1 MLAKEFAEAVSRY
14 SNDTALAGKLWDE
27 IEKSYTA
34 KKRYYH
40 NQSHLENL
48 FKELESVKEFIKDW
62 DCIIFSIAYH
72 DIVYN
77 TLQKDNE
84 EQSATRAEQQLVRIG
99 FPSERIRK
107 CIRQILATKGHAV
120 SNDQDTNFFTDA
132 DLSILGAPS
141 EVYEVYCKNIRKE
154 YSYYP
159 DLVYKPGRKKVLQ
172 HFLSMEKIFKTDRFF
187 TKYEGQARK
196 NLSAELDMLL

>member
-1 MLAKEFAEAVSRY
+1 MLAKEFAEAVLRY
-14 SNDTALAGKLWDE
+14 SKDTALAGELWDE

-40 NQSHLENL
+40 DQSHLENL
-48 FKELESVKEFIKDW
+48 FKELSSVKEFVEDW

-84 EQSATRAEQQLVRIG
+84 EQSAARAEQRLAKIT
-99 FPSERIRK
+99 FLTARIRK
-107 CIRQILATKGHAV
+107 CSQLILATKGHTV
-120 SNDQDTNFFTDA
+120 SSDQDTNFFTDA
-132 DLSILGAPS
+132 DLSILGAPW
-141 EVYEVYCKNIRKE
+141 EVYEAYFKNIRKE

-159 DLVYKPGRKKVLQ
+159 DMLYNPGRKKVLQ
-172 HFLSMEKIFKTDRFF
+172 HFLSMEKIFKTDKFF
-187 TKYEGQARK
+187 TKYEEQARK
-196 NLSAELDMLL
+196 NLSAELNTLL

>member
-14 SNDTALAGKLWDE
+14 NNDTARAGKLWDE

-48 FKELESVKEFIKDW
+48 LKELTSIKESIEDW
-62 DCIIFSIAYH
+62 DCVIFSIAYH

-84 EQSATRAEQQLVRIG
+84 EQSAALAEQRLTEIAFPPDRIN
-99 FPSERIRK
+99 K
-107 CIRQILATKGHAV
+107 CVQQILATKGHTV
-120 SNDQDTNFFTDA
+120 SDNQDTNFFTDA
-132 DLSILGAPS
+132 DLSILGAS
-141 EVYEVYCKNIRKE
+141 WEVYEAYFKSIRKE

-159 DLVYKPGRKKVLQ
+159 DLLYNPGRKKVLQ
-172 HFLSMEKIFKTDRFF
+172 HFLSMDKIFKTDKFF
-187 TKYEGQARK
+187 SRYEEQARK
-196 NLSAELDMLL
+196 NLSAELALL

>member
-14 SNDTALAGKLWDE
+14 SNDAVLAGKLWGE

-48 FKELESVKEFIKDW
+48 LKELTSIKESIEDW
-62 DCIIFSIAYH
+62 DCTIFSIAYH

-84 EQSATRAEQQLVRIG
+84 EQSAAMAEQRLAEIAFPAQRI
-99 FPSERIRK
+99 SK
-107 CIRQILATKGHAV
+107 CVEQILATKGHTI
-120 SNDQDTNFFTDA
+120 SNNQDINFFTDA
-132 DLSILGAPS
+132 DLSILGS
-141 EVYEVYCKNIRKE
+141 SWEVYETYFKNIRKE

-159 DLVYKPGRKKVLQ
+159 DLLYKPGRKKVLQ
-172 HFLSMEKIFKTDRFF
+172 HFLSMDKIFKTDEFF
-187 TKYEGQARK
+187 SRYEEQARK
-196 NLSAELDMLL
+196 NLSAELERL

>member
-14 SNDTALAGKLWDE
+14 SHDTALAGKLWDE

-48 FKELESVKEFIKDW
+48 LKELTSIKEFIEDW

-84 EQSATRAEQQLVRIG
+84 EQSAALAEQRLREVT
-99 FPSERIRK
+99 FPSERIHK
-107 CIRQILATKGHAV
+107 CVQQILATKGHTI
-120 SNDQDTNFFTDA
+120 SDNQDTNFFTDA
-132 DLSILGAPS
+132 DLSILGAS
-141 EVYEVYCKNIRKE
+141 WEVYETYFRNIRKE

-159 DLVYKPGRKKVLQ
+159 DLLYKPGRKKVLQ
-172 HFLSMEKIFKTDRFF
+172 HFLSMDKIFKTDKFF
-187 TKYEGQARK
+187 SRYEEQARK
-196 NLSAELDMLL
+196 NLSAELEQL

>member
-14 SNDTALAGKLWDE
+14 SHDTVLAGKLWDE

-48 FKELESVKEFIKDW
+48 LKELSSVKEFIEDW
-62 DCIIFSIAYH
+62 DSIIFSIAYH

-84 EQSATRAEQQLVRIG
+84 EQSAAKAEQRLAEIA
-99 FPSERIRK
+99 FPIERIRK
-107 CIRQILATKGHAV
+107 CSQQILATKGHTV

-132 DLSILGAPS
+132 DLSILGAPW
-141 EVYEVYCKNIRKE
+141 EVYHAYFKNIRKE

-159 DLVYKPGRKKVLQ
+159 DLLYNPGRKKVLQ
-172 HFLSMEKIFKTDRFF
+172 HFLSMVKIFKTDKFF
-187 TKYEGQARK
+187 LKYEEQTRK
-196 NLSAELDMLL
+196 NLSAELETLL

>member
-14 SNDTALAGKLWDE
+14 SNDTVLAGKLWGE

-48 FKELESVKEFIKDW
+48 LKELTSIKESIEDW
-62 DCIIFSIAYH
+62 DCTIFSIAYH

-84 EQSATRAEQQLVRIG
+84 EQSAAMAEQRLAEIAFPAQRI
-99 FPSERIRK
+99 SK
-107 CIRQILATKGHAV
+107 CAEQILATKGHTI
-120 SNDQDTNFFTDA
+120 SNNQDINFFTDA
-132 DLSILGAPS
+132 DLSILGAS
-141 EVYEVYCKNIRKE
+141 WEVYETYFKNIRKE

-159 DLVYKPGRKKVLQ
+159 DLLYKPGRKKVLQ
-172 HFLSMEKIFKTDRFF
+172 YFLSMDKIFKTDKFF
-187 TKYEGQARK
+187 SRYEEQARK
-196 NLSAELDMLL
+196 NLLAELERL

>member
-14 SNDTALAGKLWDE
+14 SRDTALAGKLWDE

-48 FKELESVKEFIKDW
+48 LKELTSIKEFIEDW

-84 EQSATRAEQQLVRIG
+84 EQSAALAEQRLREVT
-99 FPSERIRK
+99 FPSERIHK
-107 CIRQILATKGHAV
+107 CVQQILATKGHTI
-120 SNDQDTNFFTDA
+120 SDIQDTNFFTDA
-132 DLSILGAPS
+132 DLSILGAS
-141 EVYEVYCKNIRKE
+141 WEVYETYFRNIRKE

-159 DLVYKPGRKKVLQ
+159 DLLYKPGRKKVLQ
-172 HFLSMEKIFKTDRFF
+172 HFLSMDKIFKTDKFF
-187 TKYEGQARK
+187 SRYEEQARK
-196 NLSAELDMLL
+196 NLSAELEKL

>member
-1 MLAKEFAEAVSRY
+1 MLAKEFAEAVSHY
-14 SNDTALAGKLWDE
+14 NSNTALAGKLWDE

-48 FKELESVKEFIKDW
+48 LKELTSIKESIEDW

-84 EQSATRAEQQLVRIG
+84 EQSAALAKQRLTEIAFPADRIN
-99 FPSERIRK
+99 K
-107 CIRQILATKGHAV
+107 CVQQILATKGHTI
-120 SNDQDTNFFTDA
+120 SDNKDTNFFTDA
-132 DLSILGAPS
+132 DLSILGAS
-141 EVYEVYCKNIRKE
+141 WDVYETYFKSIRKE

-159 DLVYKPGRKKVLQ
+159 DLLYKPGRKKVLQ
-172 HFLSMEKIFKTDRFF
+172 HFLGMGKIFKTDKFF
-187 TKYEGQARK
+187 SMYEEQARK
-196 NLSAELDMLL
+196 NLSAELALL

>member
-1 MLAKEFAEAVSRY
+1 MLAKEFAEAVSHY
-14 SNDTALAGKLWDE
+14 CNDTVLAGKLWDE

-48 FKELESVKEFIKDW
+48 LKELTSIKGSVEDW
-62 DCIIFSIAYH
+62 DCIVFSIVYH

-84 EQSATRAEQQLVRIG
+84 EQSAALAEQRLAEIAFPAHRIT
-99 FPSERIRK
+99 K
-107 CIRQILATKGHAV
+107 CAQQILATKGHTI
-120 SNDQDTNFFTDA
+120 SDNQDTNLFTDA
-132 DLSILGAPS
+132 DLSILGAPW
-141 EVYEVYCKNIRKE
+141 EVYETYFKNIRKE

-159 DLVYKPGRKKVLQ
+159 DLLYKPGRKKVLQ
-172 HFLSMEKIFKTDRFF
+172 HFLSMDKIFKTDKFF
-187 TKYEGQARK
+187 SRYEEQARK
-196 NLSAELDMLL
+196 NLLAELEWL

>member
-27 IEKSYTA
+27 IEKGYTA

-48 FKELESVKEFIKDW
+48 LKELTSIKESIEDW
-62 DCIIFSIAYH
+62 DCIIFSIVYH

-77 TLQKDNE
+77 THQKDNE
-84 EQSATRAEQQLVRIG
+84 EQSAALAEQRLAEIAFPADRIN
-99 FPSERIRK
+99 K
-107 CIRQILATKGHAV
+107 CVQQILATKGHTV

-132 DLSILGAPS
+132 DLSILGAGW
-141 EVYEVYCKNIRKE
+141 EVYETYFKNIRRE

-159 DLVYKPGRKKVLQ
+159 DLLYKPGRKKVLQ
-172 HFLSMEKIFKTDRFF
+172 HFLSMDKIFKTDKFF
-187 TKYEGQARK
+187 SRYEEQARK
-196 NLSAELDMLL
+196 NLSAELALL

>member
-1 MLAKEFAEAVSRY
+1 MLAKEFAEAVSHY
-14 SNDTALAGKLWDE
+14 NSNTALAGKLWDE
-27 IEKSYTA
+27 IEKIYTA

-48 FKELESVKEFIKDW
+48 LKELTSIKESIEDW

-84 EQSATRAEQQLVRIG
+84 EQSAALAKQRLTEIAFQADRIN
-99 FPSERIRK
+99 K
-107 CIRQILATKGHAV
+107 CVQQILATKGHTI
-120 SNDQDTNFFTDA
+120 SDNKDTNFFTDA
-132 DLSILGAPS
+132 DLSILGAS
-141 EVYEVYCKNIRKE
+141 WDVYETYFKSIRKE

-159 DLVYKPGRKKVLQ
+159 DLLYKPGRKKVLQ
-172 HFLSMEKIFKTDRFF
+172 HFLGMGKIFKTDKFF
-187 TKYEGQARK
+187 SMYEEQARK
-196 NLSAELDMLL
+196 NLSAELALL